1 MMFNGEPNGMP
12 ECHWSSR
19 GFGARFV
26 VEVVPENRSGVS
38 ECDPRVGIAQA

>member
-1 MMFNGEPNGMP
+1 MNRYALLNPDGQDQTLT
-12 ECHWSSR
+12 
-19 GFGARFV
+19 FV